1 MSSVKKLARIV
12 IPKTAIKQVEKTYRK
27 QKALLANTIYR
38 FPAKKMKVIAVTGT
52 NGKTTTCAYINEVLK
67 QSGLK
72 TALYTTAFI
81 EVSGQSEANKT
92 HMTLASAWAV
102 QKFFAK
108 AKAAKVDWVIL
119 EVTSHALDQYRT
131 LGVPV
136 ELALVTN
143 LSQDHLDYHGT
154 MESYATAKAR
164 LLTEYNPQKVI
175 LNADD
180 DWYDFF
186 ATKVKK
192 GKIDVGKLNA
202 NYQIKGIKLTPNG
215 TSFRLVSS
223 KIAVN
228 LKTKLLGEFNVY
240 NASMAAA
247 LAAEIGIEPGFIVAG
262 IEKVPVVPGRMEVVD
277 GRQPFTVLV
286 DFAVTPDALK
296 VVLTSLQEVAKGKVS
311 IVFGATGDRDKAK
324 RPIMGEVVAKYADN
338 IYLTDDETYTEDGD
352 LIRQAVKEGIVK
364 AKGAHKCREI
374 ADRKEA
380 IKQAFLDAKAGD
392 VVVLAGIGHE
402 DYRNMGGKKV
412 PWDERVIAKEVLKEV
427 GY

>member
-1 MSSVKKLARIV
+1 MSSVKKLARKV

-27 QKALLANTIYR
+27 QKALLANAIYR

-52 NGKTTTCAYINEVLK
+52 NGKTTTCAYINEILK

-81 EVSGQSEANKT
+81 EVNGRLEANKT

-108 AKAAKVDWVIL
+108 AKVAKVDWVIL

-186 ATKVKK
+186 AAKVKK

-247 LAAEIGIEPGFIVAG
+247 LAAEVGIEPESIVAG

-296 VVLTSLQEVAKGKVS
+296 VVLISLQEVAKGKVS

-324 RPIMGEVVAKYADN
+324 RPIMGEVVAKHADN
-338 IYLTDDETYTEDGD
+338 IYLTDDETYSEDGD
-352 LIRQAVKEGIVK
+352 LIRQAVKEGIIK
-364 AKGAHKCREI
+364 AKGAHKS
-374 ADRKEA
+374 K
-380 IKQAFLDAKAGD
+380 
-392 VVVLAGIGHE
+392 
-402 DYRNMGGKKV
+402 
-412 PWDERVIAKEVLKEV
+412 
-427 GY
+427 

>member
-1 MSSVKKLARIV
+1 MSSVKKLARKV

-27 QKALLANTIYR
+27 QKALLANAIYR

-52 NGKTTTCAYINEVLK
+52 NGKTTTCAYINEILK

-81 EVSGQSEANKT
+81 EVNGRLEANKT

-108 AKAAKVDWVIL
+108 AKVAKVDWVIL

-186 ATKVKK
+186 AAKVKK
-192 GKIDVGKLNA
+192 VR
-202 NYQIKGIKLTPNG
+202 LT
-215 TSFRLVSS
+215 LVS
-223 KIAVN
+223 
-228 LKTKLLGEFNVY
+228 
-240 NASMAAA
+240 
-247 LAAEIGIEPGFIVAG
+247 
-262 IEKVPVVPGRMEVVD
+262 
-277 GRQPFTVLV
+277 
-286 DFAVTPDALK
+286 
-296 VVLTSLQEVAKGKVS
+296 
-311 IVFGATGDRDKAK
+311 
-324 RPIMGEVVAKYADN
+324 
-338 IYLTDDETYTEDGD
+338 
-352 LIRQAVKEGIVK
+352 
-364 AKGAHKCREI
+364 
-374 ADRKEA
+374 
-380 IKQAFLDAKAGD
+380 
-392 VVVLAGIGHE
+392 
-402 DYRNMGGKKV
+402 
-412 PWDERVIAKEVLKEV
+412 
-427 GY
+427 